1 MVEQADIRVCAR
13 ADGRVMIIEGHHVL
27 RAAVWRR
34 LPDRHPDAHLIEA
47 DSGEQAAA
55 PAFAR
60 LFRPVSLDVTK

>member
-34 LPDRHPDAHLIEA
+34 LPDRHPDAHLIA
-47 DSGEQAAA
+47 TDSREQAA